1 MNGMPVELNQVTE
14 AVKAI
19 DPVWEVLFPE
29 EQRWI
34 VQLLIVESLTVSTSG
49 IDMRF
54 RGNGIEQIVQEL
66 QPIEERVHA

>member
-1 MNGMPVELNQVTE
+1 M
-14 AVKAI
+14 KAI